1 MVNGSRGVVVDFVRS
16 KNTKLGPVVPVV
28 KFDNGHKIRVNP
40 HLFEFTVNGRAK
52 KGLQLP
58 LNLAWAL
65 TVHKSQGMSISRLQ
79 VNISKCFAPGQ
90 AYTALSRAKNLN
102 NLWITGVL
110 PNKFKVSDRVI
121 KFSDL

>member
-1 MVNGSRGVVVDFVRS
+1 MDFVRG
-16 KNTKLGPVVPVV
+16 KNVKLGPVVPVV
-28 KFDNGHKIRVNP
+28 KFDNGHTIRVNP
-40 HLFEFTVNGRAK
+40 HMFEFTVSGRTK

-65 TVHKSQGMSISRLQ
+65 TIHKSQGMSISRLQ
-79 VNISKCFAPGQ
+79 VDISKCFAPGQ
-90 AYTALSRAKNLN
+90 PYTALSRAKSLE

-110 PNKFKVSDRVI
+110 PNKFKTSDRVI